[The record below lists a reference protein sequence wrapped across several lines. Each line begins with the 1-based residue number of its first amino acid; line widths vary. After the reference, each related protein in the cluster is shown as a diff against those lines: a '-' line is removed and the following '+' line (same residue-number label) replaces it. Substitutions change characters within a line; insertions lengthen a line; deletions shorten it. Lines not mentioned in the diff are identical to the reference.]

1 MLPKTNRLQKQ
12 DFDNVR
18 EKGFVVNGNLF
29 GLSIYNRNDPN
40 PPRFGFVVSK
50 KISNKAVER
59 NRIKRMLRQALLSLL
74 SKFKNGYDVVFLA
87 KKTILEEI
95 NASDVAA
102 EIEKVG
108 TKGKILE

>member
-29 GLSIYNRNDPN
+29 GLAIYKRNNSN
-40 PPRFGFVVSK
+40 PPRFGFIVSK
-50 KISNKAVER
+50 KISSKAVER
-59 NRIKRMLRQALLSLL
+59 NRIKRILRQSLFSLL

-87 KKTILEEI
+87 KKAILEKS
-95 NASDVAA
+95 NFSDVAD

-108 TKGKILE
+108 RKGKIL